1 MKKVLITESQL
12 RTMVRK
18 MLMEQT
24 AMGSTPVGS
33 TGFQTNTSLGTD
45 VAKVD
50 RTINSNKIMQQNL
63 SLIDKGVEGGQ
74 LIADIL
80 SRTNLKKD
88 PTAKTYLINVVNNYF
103 KS

>member
-1 MKKVLITESQL
+1 MKKVLVTESQL
-12 RTMVRK
+12 RAMVRK

-24 AMGSTPVGS
+24 PMATPVGA
-33 TGFQTNTSLGTD
+33 TGFATD

-63 SLIDKGVEGGQ
+63 SAIDKGIEGGQ
-74 LIADIL
+74 LITDIL

-88 PTAKTYLINVVNNYF
+88 PTAKSYLINAINNYF